1 MKFQYLLI
9 AAILFLTFSARSEV
23 LKQEAAVALMAK
35 SGCMVCHAID
45 KTKIGPS
52 YQDVSARY
60 AIPAADV
67 KAYLKGQSAA
77 DYLFAKVRS
86 GTKQGVNRNWVK
98 SKEGRPYGM
107 MTPNTVSR
115 VSDADLKALVAFI
128 LSIPSAA
135 K

>member
-1 MKFQYLLI
+1 MKVHYLFL
-9 AAILFLTFSARSEV
+9 AAIVFSAFSAQSEV
-23 LKQEAAVALMAK
+23 LKQDAAVALMTK

-45 KTKIGPS
+45 KTKIGPA
-52 YQDVSARY
+52 YVEISARY

-67 KAYLKGQSAA
+67 KAYLKGQAAA

-107 MTPNTVSR
+107 MTPNTPSR
-115 VSDADLKALVAFI
+115 ISDADLKALLAFI
-128 LSIPSAA
+128 LSLSSAP